1 MSPLLERLT
10 MPDQNQP
17 TGAEETAAG
26 SKASPSGSPTP
37 SESSGTERHQTSE
50 FESEAETPSP
60 GLVTEFWW
68 FICENKAW
76 WLVPLLLAL
85 LLIGAIV
92 WLSGSAVAP
101 FIYPLF

>member
-1 MSPLLERLT
+1 MSNDHPTPE
-10 MPDQNQP
+10 QP
-17 TGAEETAAG
+17 APEPVPSPETEEQAASFEAESE
-26 SKASPSGSPTP
+26 GSPP
-37 SESSGTERHQTSE
+37 SL
-50 FESEAETPSP
+50 
-60 GLVTEFWW
+60 LVEFWW

-85 LLIGAIV
+85 LLIGAVV